1 MKSKP
6 KTMNK
11 KRKIVRLPKL
21 KFDKKG
27 LIPAIIQDS
36 KTGDVL
42 MIAYMN
48 EESFKITVKEK
59 RTCFY
64 SRSRRC
70 LWRKGDTSG
79 HIQRVKSIYYDCD
92 KDAIL
97 IKVAQAGVACH
108 TGEWS
113 CFFRKII

>member
-1 MKSKP
+1 MKT
-6 KTMNK
+6 KTK
-11 KRKIVRLPKL
+11 KIKRLPAL
-21 KFDKKG
+21 KFDKNG
-27 LIPAIIQDS
+27 LIPAIVQDA

-48 EESFKITVKEK
+48 KKSLTITLKEM

-64 SRSRRC
+64 SRSRKC

-79 HIQRVKSIYYDCD
+79 HIQKVKNIYYDCD

-97 IKVAQAGVACH
+97 IKVVQAGVACH